1 MSYFSTE
8 KKINLSVSAMYTSAV
23 QSLSSSYADVTIF
36 IPSQVPTV
44 VQLASSIGYPTITT
58 ASTPASITLEAGW
71 KYLVEFRVKATDTT
85 PLVGENIQYIAT
97 DTSNNQ
103 ISSTGSIAI
112 LRDTAYSY
120 TQEKCIFYADASSSA
135 FTFKLRAIKV
145 GGGSGGSLNTSG
157 DAGSTN
163 FRCHLI
169 IKAWR

>member
-8 KKINLSVSAMYTSAV
+8 KKINMSVSALHTTAT
-23 QSLSSSYADVTIF
+23 QALSSTFADVNIF
-36 IPSQVPTV
+36 IPSVTPTL
-44 VQLASSIGYPTITT
+44 VQMTSSIGYPTITT
-58 ASTPASITLEAGW
+58 AASPSTITLEAGW
-71 KYLVEFRVKATDTT
+71 KYLIEFRVKATDTT

-103 ISSTGSIAI
+103 ISSTGSVAI

-120 TQEKCIFYADASSSA
+120 TQEKCIFYANASSSSL
-135 FTFKLRAIKV
+135 TFKLRAIKA
-145 GGGSGGSLNTSG
+145 GGGAGGSLNTTG

-163 FRCHLI
+163 LRCHLI